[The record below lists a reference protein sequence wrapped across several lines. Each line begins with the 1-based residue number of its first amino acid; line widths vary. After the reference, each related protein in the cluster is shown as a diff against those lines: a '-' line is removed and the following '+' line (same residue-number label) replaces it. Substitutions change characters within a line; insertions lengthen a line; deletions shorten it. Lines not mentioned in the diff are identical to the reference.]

1 MIEIQGLTK
10 RYGTRTAVDR
20 ISASIGTGEIVGF
33 LGPNGAGK
41 TTTLRMLTGFLP
53 PSEGGARVA
62 GFDVETHS
70 MDVRGRIG
78 YLPETVPIYRDL
90 TVSAYLDFV
99 GRLKGMP
106 AAARRERV
114 EAVTDACGIQEVYTR
129 RIATLSRGYR
139 QRVGLAQAL
148 INDPDVLFLDEPTV
162 GLDPRQIVEIRDLIR
177 GLSGRRTVLLS
188 THILPEVSLL
198 CQRVLIIHHGRLI
211 ADARPQELQSH
222 AGDRMRVDIEARGE
236 QQTIETVLA
245 SVAGVESLESTASGI
260 PGVVRCR
267 VTAIGANDPREAIA
281 SALAAGGI
289 GLRTM
294 AAASVTLEDVFVQL
308 VTRED

>member
-70 MDVRGRIG
+70 MYVRGRIC

-267 VTAIGANDPREAIA
+267 VTAIGATDPREAIA